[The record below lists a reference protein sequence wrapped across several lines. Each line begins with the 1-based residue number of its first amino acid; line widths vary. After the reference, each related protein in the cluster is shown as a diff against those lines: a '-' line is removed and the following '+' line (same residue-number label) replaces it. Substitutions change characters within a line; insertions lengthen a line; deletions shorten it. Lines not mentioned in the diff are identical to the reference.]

1 VDIPFSV
8 KVGLM
13 IKATRYV
20 LIQRLVE
27 EVGSLVL
34 TLKRAVIGRP
44 TSKGNYVNGGSK
56 RGRKRE
62 Q

>member
-1 VDIPFSV
+1 
-8 KVGLM
+8 M
-13 IKATRYV
+13 IKDTLCV

-27 EVGSLVL
+27 EVGSLAS
-34 TLKRAVIGRP
+34 TLKRAAIGRL

>member
-8 KVGLM
+8 KVSLM
-13 IKATRYV
+13 IKDTPYV

-34 TLKRAVIGRP
+34 TLKRVVIGRL
-44 TSKGNYVNGGSK
+44 TSRGNYVNGGSK

-62 Q
+62 R